1 MIAMPAVRN
10 ETPLDGGLEKW
21 MLKVGRGM
29 WVARGSA
36 GCSRVLR
43 KWVVDILKQEA
54 IGL

>member
-29 WVARGSA
+29 WVALGS
-36 GCSRVLR
+36 SRVLR

-54 IGL
+54 IEL